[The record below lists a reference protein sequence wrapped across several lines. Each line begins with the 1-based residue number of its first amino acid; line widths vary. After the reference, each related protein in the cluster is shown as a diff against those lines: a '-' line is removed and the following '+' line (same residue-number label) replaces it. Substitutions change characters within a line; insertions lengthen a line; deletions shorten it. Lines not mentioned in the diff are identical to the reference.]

1 MVPFAPQ
8 DLRGDLRNV
17 GSGHFWSF
25 LEETC
30 SIMNCD
36 MKHLKA
42 VFQVF
47 LHCGGHHHT
56 VLFGTLQPFQ
66 VLLLYKGLPVLQQ
79 FLGGWCMLNN
89 SCMNTRTK
97 ALLADL
103 CIITR

>member
-1 MVPFAPQ
+1 M
-8 DLRGDLRNV
+8 DTCGL
-17 GSGHFWSF
+17 F

-42 VFQVF
+42 VLSTSSVF
-47 LHCGGHHHT
+47 ALWWTSPYCAVWDT
-56 VLFGTLQPFQ
+56 TALQ